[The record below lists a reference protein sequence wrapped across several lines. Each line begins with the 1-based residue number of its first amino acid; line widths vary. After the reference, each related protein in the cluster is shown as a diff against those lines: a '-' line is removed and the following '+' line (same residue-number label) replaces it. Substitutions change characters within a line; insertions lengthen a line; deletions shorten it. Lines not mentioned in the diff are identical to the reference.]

1 VPNDTVSA
9 IEICPGALSVV
20 DVVSRKI
27 ASAPA
32 GAALFIDYGEN
43 YSQSDTLRGFRKHK
57 QEHVLSRPGQ
67 CDITA
72 DVDFS
77 AVRAAAQYGTLK
89 SQLSVVGPASQVRRS
104 ICLTKCFI

>member
-1 VPNDTVSA
+1 M
-9 IEICPGALSVV
+9 
-20 DVVSRKI
+20 DVISRKI

-32 GAALFIDYGEN
+32 GAALFIDYGED

-57 QEHVLSRPGQ
+57 QEHVLSKPGE

-77 AVRAAAQYGTLK
+77 ALRAAAQFGTLK
-89 SQLSVVGPASQVRRS
+89 SKLSVVGPTSQVLFLL
-104 ICLTKCFI
+104 IVY